1 MTAGTAAAVWL
12 PTIVG
17 LAVPLLVLG
26 ALWVRGAARRRRGPD
41 EDPGSDDGP
50 GGTRRPRPTP
60 TLPTGPVSW
69 PDFERDFAAYAARVE
84 RERVGPPGDDDRA
97 GTPRPGDTGS

>member
-1 MTAGTAAAVWL
+1 MTTGAATAVWL

-26 ALWVRGAARRRRGPD
+26 ALGLHAAARRRRGSD

-69 PDFERDFAAYAARVE
+69 PDFEREFAAYAARVE
-84 RERVGPPGDDDRA
+84 REHVGPPGDDDRA
-97 GTPRPGDTGS
+97 GAPGPRDAGS

>member
-12 PTIVG
+12 PTIAG
-17 LAVPLLVLG
+17 MAVPLLVLG
-26 ALWVRGAARRRRGPD
+26 ALWLRGAARRHRGSD

-50 GGTRRPRPTP
+50 GGTRRPPPAP

-69 PDFERDFAAYAARVE
+69 PDFEREFAAYAARVE
-84 RERVGPPGDDDRA
+84 RERVGPSGDDERA
-97 GTPRPGDTGS
+97 GTPGPGEAGA

>member
-1 MTAGTAAAVWL
+1 MTAGAAAAVWL

-26 ALWVRGAARRRRGPD
+26 ALWLQGAARRRRGPD
-41 EDPGSDDGP
+41 EDPDSDDGP
-50 GGTRRPRPTP
+50 GGARRPRPTP

-69 PDFERDFAAYAARVE
+69 PDFEREFAVYAARVE
-84 RERVGPPGDDDRA
+84 RERVGPAGDDDRGRA
-97 GTPRPGDTGS
+97 PGPGDDGP

>member
-1 MTAGTAAAVWL
+1 MPAAAAVWL
-12 PTIVG
+12 PTLAG

-26 ALWVRGAARRRRGPD
+26 ALWLRGAARRRRGSD

-69 PDFERDFAAYAARVE
+69 PEFERQFAAYAGRVE
-84 RERVGPPGDDDRA
+84 REGVGSAGDDGRGGVPGPGDA
-97 GTPRPGDTGS
+97 SA